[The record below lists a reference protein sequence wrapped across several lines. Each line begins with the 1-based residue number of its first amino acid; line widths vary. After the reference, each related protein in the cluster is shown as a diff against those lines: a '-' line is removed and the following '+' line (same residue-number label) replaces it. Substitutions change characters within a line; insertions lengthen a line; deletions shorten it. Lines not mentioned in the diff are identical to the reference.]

1 MQIAI
6 LSDTHNHLANLQKAL
21 RIIEDENIQTVI
33 HCGDVTTTE
42 TLALLSP
49 CKVILTYGNG
59 DFSSGEMRNTLLRL
73 NPESYAGSVFQ
84 GEIDGLM
91 IAVTH
96 GHHLSQYQNLINSQQ
111 FDWIFFGHSHRRED
125 RLQGRTRLVNPG
137 ALGGLH
143 KEERSFCILDTQTRQ
158 IRFILLE

>member
-59 DFSSGEMRNTLLRL
+59 DFSSGEMRNTLLRF
-73 NPESYAGSVFQ
+73 NPGSYAGSVFQ

-96 GHHLSQYQNLINSQQ
+96 GHHLSQFQNLINSQQ

>member
-59 DFSSGEMRNTLLRL
+59 DFSSGEMRNTLLRV
-73 NPESYAGSVFQ
+73 NPGSYAGSVFQ

-96 GHHLSQYQNLINSQQ
+96 GHHLSQFQNLINSQQ